1 MNGKDLLTK
10 LGDIDQS
17 YYAEAE
23 GEGTSSAAS
32 PRILRKPLLVAA
44 LIAAAILLM
53 GCAIAYVLSLK
64 DMTLQE
70 KPITI
75 DRFSD
80 DGLLI
85 ALIHDLTNLYIVRYV
100 VIITFIIIVFF
111 VIT

>member
-53 GCAIAYVLSLK
+53 GCAIAYK
-64 DMTLQE
+64 
-70 KPITI
+70 
-75 DRFSD
+75 
-80 DGLLI
+80 G
-85 ALIHDLTNLYIVRYV
+85 HDAAGKADHHRQ
-100 VIITFIIIVFF
+100 VF
-111 VIT
+111 